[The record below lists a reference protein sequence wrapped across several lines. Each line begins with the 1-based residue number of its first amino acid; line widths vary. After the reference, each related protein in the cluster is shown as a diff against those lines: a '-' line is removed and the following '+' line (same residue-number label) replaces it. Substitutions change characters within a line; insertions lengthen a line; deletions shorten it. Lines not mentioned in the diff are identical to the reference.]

1 MPDVLR
7 ELARLGH
14 VARVATLLARG
25 VSRAGLRTGLAAGL
39 VLRPRHGWIVSPLA
53 DRDQLRAIAAGGR
66 IGCVSALRRFG
77 VWSGVDDTLHLQVH
91 RTASRVHPSARSPA
105 AESIGVWHPSVP
117 SSRSRTR
124 TVRLASDAAPRVH
137 WAVER
142 MPRAALD
149 WITSP
154 QSALACALRCL
165 DAEHGSAAIDSAL
178 HEGVLTRRQVD
189 EIVSSLP
196 DRTTALVDE
205 FTGRPESGVESLFV
219 RRVTKAGFQVEPE
232 VDLAGF
238 GRYDGVINGCVLFE
252 VDGRGFHSG
261 AGEFF
266 ADRDR
271 TLVGLAF
278 GVPVIRPSARHVTE
292 EWPLTLAAVTRTVA
306 DAEIVRRHRGLPPI
320 AG

>member
-39 VLRPRHGWIVSPLA
+39 VLRPRHGWIASPLA

-66 IGCVSALRRFG
+66 LGCVSALRRFG

-91 RTASRVHPSARSPA
+91 RTASRVHPSARSLA
-105 AESIGVWHPSVP
+105 AENIGVLHQSVP

-142 MPRAALD
+142 VPRAALD

-165 DAEHGSAAIDSAL
+165 DASTGA
-178 HEGVLTRRQVD
+178 RQ
-189 EIVSSLP
+189 
-196 DRTTALVDE
+196 
-205 FTGRPESGVESLFV
+205 TGR
-219 RRVTKAGFQVEPE
+219 A
-232 VDLAGF
+232 
-238 GRYDGVINGCVLFE
+238 
-252 VDGRGFHSG
+252 
-261 AGEFF
+261 
-266 ADRDR
+266 
-271 TLVGLAF
+271 
-278 GVPVIRPSARHVTE
+278 HV
-292 EWPLTLAAVTRTVA
+292 
-306 DAEIVRRHRGLPPI
+306 
-320 AG
+320 